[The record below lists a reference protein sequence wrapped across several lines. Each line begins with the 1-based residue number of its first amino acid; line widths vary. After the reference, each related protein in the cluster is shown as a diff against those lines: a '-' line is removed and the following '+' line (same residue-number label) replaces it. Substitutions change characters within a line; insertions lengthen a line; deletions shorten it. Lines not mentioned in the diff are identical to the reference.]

1 MLQKII
7 NLTSRQNGND
17 VVRLSRWLRCLFNLM
32 LPLDEKISLKCLDQV
47 TQIAVKKQGVCHV
60 SQFHFYRCL
69 STSSARIEPPL
80 RCRSWR
86 LLLYQVL

>member
-17 VVRLSRWLRCLFNLM
+17 VVRLSRWLRCLFSLT

-47 TQIAVKKQGVCHV
+47 IQIAAKKQGV
-60 SQFHFYRCL
+60 R
-69 STSSARIEPPL
+69 PL
-80 RCRSWR
+80 P
-86 LLLYQVL
+86 